1 MPSGTFPT
9 AQALIGCRR
18 YFGVTKRKAGNGTR
32 TRDPNLGKVVL
43 YQLSYSR
50 GENRTCMLPLEPGP
64 SSLCCNPRRPNHRT
78 DSGGEGNRTPDLL
91 NAIQALS
98 QLSYAPVLAAST
110 HSPAHDRNQKSYPR
124 VSHGSRYHTGDSGV
138 SPYLRARSNT
148 TKFLRPTIRLR
159 TS

>member
-50 GENRTCMLPLEPGP
+50 
-64 SSLCCNPRRPNHRT
+64 
-78 DSGGEGNRTPDLL
+78 
-91 NAIQALS
+91 NAS
-98 QLSYAPVLAAST
+98 PTERNLAAVRSA
-110 HSPAHDRNQKSYPR
+110 SQAKCVRCVPECVGKQ
-124 VSHGSRYHTGDSGV
+124 SGKRRITAV
-138 SPYLRARSNT
+138 AGCA
-148 TKFLRPTIRLR
+148 TIRVHKLR
-159 TS
+159 GNAVVQRSAAEPRQDFTGVRT